1 MRQEACPAVYR
12 PPPPG
17 ARQGD
22 QEGRRRGDGGR
33 GSREAAGREDTRGC
47 RDGWRRTGDLRQAT
61 TATRSPPPP
70 GQASR
75 HTPRTAVVSGPRDSR
90 LSLRRADPS
99 CRDRSRGTLPEPRWQ
114 PVGCRAMG
122 PSARTEGGDPPPL
135 RARVADSRAGS
146 ADARGGDPRLSLR
159 RIAPPL
165 PNTSRGTLSRTA
177 VVSGRR
183 DTRFSLRH
191 PCRGRSR
198 DAPPDRAGTGAGAGR
213 DRAGGVP
220 VPCRGPGGPEGDPCL
235 SLPIPPVRGS
245 AGRRERLC
253 LPQ

>member
-1 MRQEACPAVYR
+1 MRQEACPAVY
-12 PPPPG
+12 PPRFPG

-22 QEGRRRGDGGR
+22 QEGGAGTRG
-33 GSREAAGREDTRGC
+33 AGRDAQGRMAQDRRPQAGHHRDTGPLP
-47 RDGWRRTGDLRQAT
+47 RRNR
-61 TATRSPPPP
+61 P
-70 GQASR
+70 
-75 HTPRTAVVSGPRDSR
+75 
-90 LSLRRADPS
+90 
-99 CRDRSRGTLPEPRWQ
+99 RGTLPGPRWCQ
-114 PVGCRAMG
+114 GRGIPASLCGEQTPPAGTGLAGHSPDRGGSRSGAGPWSRPPGRRGEIRRRSAQGSPIPAPV
-122 PSARTEGGDPPPL
+122 
-135 RARVADSRAGS
+135 
-146 ADARGGDPRLSLR
+146 RGRPRGDPRLSLR

-165 PNTSRGTLSRTA
+165 PDTSRGTLSRTA